1 MVLNT
6 RDLQTDKHELTGA
19 HVSQPAPAEMS
30 GARSLAAHTFLL
42 SSYTAVHVGMGQV
55 TQINDF
61 LSNKVRP
68 PVRELGAMVRTPR
81 HGRAEEGGQHDVC
94 WVAYWSGCSLGR
106 ESAA

>member
-6 RDLQTDKHELTGA
+6 RDLQTDKHELTA

-30 GARSLAAHTFLL
+30 GARSPAAHTFLL

-81 HGRAEEGGQHDVC
+81 QPGAPRAVNMMFVGSHTGL
-94 WVAYWSGCSLGR
+94 VAL
-106 ESAA
+106 